1 MTPPAPGPTPAHQI
15 VIQRFV
21 AACQDDERVIAAFLG
36 GSYARGAADAYSD
49 LDLYLITSDEGY
61 AGFVAD
67 RQAFMQRLGTPL
79 FLRDFTTY
87 GFDLILFI
95 LADGTE
101 GELGLGRASRFTH
114 IHSGPHTVLLDKQGI
129 LAGAVFPLAGP
140 PEAEQLET
148 LRDHLQWFGHNLSH
162 FITALGRGQVWAA
175 AGALEDLRRACV
187 NLARL
192 HHDFAAPADGYEKLE
207 QALPIEQLAPLAPT
221 FVPLEPAALFRAAVV
236 IVRFYQDL
244 APPLAQAHGLPHSAE
259 LDALMTARLA
269 ALGRAQGLLLP

>member
-1 MTPPAPGPTPAHQI
+1 MTPLEQSPNPAYQAAIRH
-15 VIQRFV
+15 FV

-61 AGFVAD
+61 ASFVAE
-67 RQAFMQRLGTPL
+67 RQVFMQRLGTPL
-79 FLRDFTTY
+79 FLKDFTNY
-87 GFDLILFI
+87 GFDLILFM

-101 GELGLGRASRFTH
+101 GELGLSRASHFIH
-114 IHSGPHTVLLDKQGI
+114 IHSGPYTVLLDKQGI

-148 LRDHLQWFGHNLSH
+148 LRDHLQWFGHDLSH
-162 FITALGRGQVWAA
+162 FITALGRGQLWAA
-175 AGALEDLRRACV
+175 AGALEGLRRACV

-192 HHDFAAPADGYEKLE
+192 RHDFTAPADGYEKLE

-244 APPLAQAHGLPHSAE
+244 APPLARTYGLPHSAE
-259 LDALMTARLA
+259 LDALMTARLT
-269 ALGRAQGLLLP
+269 ALGQALGLPLP